1 MLVEFLVEFLHKR
14 DGYRCTEVSTPFLV
28 PFYYGYLRVLYPHV
42 GRIHVVN
49 KLTNTIN
56 QNRSGSLLKMYTC
69 VYTRVPQLYY
79 PGTSLHTYRTLI
91 GTVSCERSHVSQIFR
106 LGPRPFPKFLTSP
119 LFCSSS
125 VLDGCW
131 SRRVI
136 VQLDLQ
142 LDFSIS

>member
-1 MLVEFLVEFLHKR
+1 MTGTDAPRSAHLSWSHFITGTFVCYTHTLVE
-14 DGYRCTEVSTPFLV
+14 Y
-28 PFYYGYLRVLYPHV
+28 
-42 GRIHVVN
+42 VVN

-119 LFCSSS
+119 LQQFCSGWLL
-125 VLDGCW
+125 VPAGHC
-131 SRRVI
+131 
-136 VQLDLQ
+136 
-142 LDFSIS
+142 SIRFTIRF

>member
-1 MLVEFLVEFLHKR
+1 MRKGIEVLVEFGWSLHTR
-14 DGYRCTEVSTPFLV
+14 DGYRCTEGVQQHTFLGPIFTTCTPVRVYF
-28 PFYYGYLRVLYPHV
+28 RVLYPHV
-42 GRIHVVN
+42 GIEYVVN

-106 LGPRPFPKFLTSP
+106 LTRYQ
-119 LFCSSS
+119 
-125 VLDGCW
+125 
-131 SRRVI
+131 
-136 VQLDLQ
+136 VQR
-142 LDFSIS
+142 

>member
-1 MLVEFLVEFLHKR
+1 VRKVIEVLVAFGWSLHTR
-14 DGYRCTEVSTPFLV
+14 DGYRCTEGVQQHTFLGPIFTTCTPV
-28 PFYYGYLRVLYPHV
+28 RVLSCVIPTRWY
-42 GRIHVVN
+42 RIVYVVN

-106 LGPRPFPKFLTSP
+106 LGPTQGPFPGFRN
-119 LFCSSS
+119 F
-125 VLDGCW
+125 
-131 SRRVI
+131 
-136 VQLDLQ
+136 
-142 LDFSIS
+142 

>member
-1 MLVEFLVEFLHKR
+1 MEFLHKR
-14 DGYRCTEVSTPFLV
+14 DGYRCTEVCSSTQRFFLV

-69 VYTRVPQLYY
+69 VPQLYY

-91 GTVSCERSHVSQIFR
+91 GLVFKRSHVTCHKFSRPFQIFMQIFNKSSFTAVR
-106 LGPRPFPKFLTSP
+106 FWRVVGP
-119 LFCSSS
+119 
-125 VLDGCW
+125 GG
-131 SRRVI
+131 
-136 VQLDLQ
+136 
-142 LDFSIS
+142 